1 MGGSIVVYDAAYAP
15 FVKSDDVPKS
25 IFEIEGSRTCCIEVN
40 SLSKYA
46 GFTGA
51 SRIVQAGA
59 IACLEPE
66 GMKEIDT
73 LIDYY
78 MGNAALLRQTML
90 DMGLKVH
97 GGTDA
102 PYVFVDLEGQSS

>member
-1 MGGSIVVYDAAYAP
+1 M
-15 FVKSDDVPKS
+15 
-25 IFEIEGSRTCCIEVN
+25 
-40 SLSKYA
+40 
-46 GFTGA
+46 
-51 SRIVQAGA
+51 
-59 IACLEPE
+59 ACLEPE

-102 PYVFVDLEGQSS
+102 PYVFVDLEGRSSWDMFSVILEETQVLSRPPLLVPNRPALHVLDAFPTAFLLPCMTPIPKSV